1 MVRTQILVVTLL
13 LVGALACPVAGVEAA
28 SEERIS
34 ATVDSEPIGVE
45 TTPVVS
51 GEAKPVAG
59 VESKS
64 VAVQGMAMV
73 PTDWAQTHSLEEV
86 ASNLLMTAG
95 TVESSLVMLA
105 PIAGVSR
112 YDETNALDH
121 ETRERLFETV
131 LDRPGIHLAGL
142 ADAVGEPLS
151 TVRYHSRVL
160 QSAGLI
166 EAEKYRGYK
175 RQFPVAVDG
184 PDRALQTALASE
196 AKRSVL
202 LSVAR
207 TEPASV
213 TSLAQ
218 ELNRATS
225 TVSHHLSQLE
235 ADGLVVRER
244 NGKTVETRVTPSVRD
259 ELRNR
264 T

>member
-13 LVGALACPVAGVEAA
+13 LVGAVACPVAGVEAA
-28 SEERIS
+28 SEERVS

-59 VESKS
+59 VEPKS
-64 VAVQGMAMV
+64 VAVQGMTTV
-73 PTDWAQTHSLEEV
+73 
-86 ASNLLMTAG
+86 G
-95 TVESSLVMLA
+95 TVESSPVMLA
-105 PIAGVSR
+105 PIAGASR
-112 YDETNALDH
+112 YGETKALDH

-160 QSAGLI
+160 QSEGLI

-175 RQFPVAVDG
+175 RQFPVAFDG
-184 PDRALQTALASE
+184 ADRALQTALASE
-196 AKRSVL
+196 TKRSVL

-218 ELNRATS
+218 ELDRATS

-235 ADGLVVRER
+235 TDGLVVRER
-244 NGKTVETRVTPSVRD
+244 NGETVETRVAPSVRD
-259 ELRNR
+259 ELRDG

>member
-13 LVGALACPVAGVEAA
+13 LVGAVAGPVAGAEAA
-28 SEERIS
+28 SEERVS

-51 GEAKPVAG
+51 VEAKPVAG
-59 VESKS
+59 VEPKS
-64 VAVQGMAMV
+64 VAVQGTTTV
-73 PTDWAQTHSLEEV
+73 PTDWAHPHSLEEV
-86 ASNLLMTAG
+86 ASNLLTTVG
-95 TVESSLVMLA
+95 TIESSPVMLA
-105 PIAGVSR
+105 PIAGASR
-112 YDETNALDH
+112 YGETEALDH

-175 RQFPVAVDG
+175 RQFPVALDG
-184 PDRALQTALASE
+184 PDRALQTALVSE

-218 ELNRATS
+218 ELNRARS

-235 ADGLVVRER
+235 TDGLVVRER
-244 NGKTVETRVTPSVRD
+244 NGETVETRVAPSVRD
-259 ELRNR
+259 ELGDG